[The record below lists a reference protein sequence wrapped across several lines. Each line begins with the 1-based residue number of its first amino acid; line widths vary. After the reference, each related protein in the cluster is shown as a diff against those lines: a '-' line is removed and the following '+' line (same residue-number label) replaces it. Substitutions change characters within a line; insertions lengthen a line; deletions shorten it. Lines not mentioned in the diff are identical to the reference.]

1 MIMTRIMIVE
11 RWWKSGPKECKR
23 EAEWHE
29 PQRLQTSNVSGT
41 QGHRYAVSK
50 ARRSTWRIQW
60 VVYNTSALCNTRLWD
75 STVPG
80 CHWER
85 AKANEDKPISL
96 LRASYL
102 ACLVII
108 DIKSNLVNDKVS
120 KQNWLFFVRALKWP
134 LIQLNSGLILKSSV
148 FRWLA
153 WTQSKGTL
161 YPPPIVVIVVETQ
174 IENKTKY
181 KEDMDCCGA

>member
-1 MIMTRIMIVE
+1 M
-11 RWWKSGPKECKR
+11 
-23 EAEWHE
+23 
-29 PQRLQTSNVSGT
+29 
-41 QGHRYAVSK
+41 
-50 ARRSTWRIQW
+50 
-60 VVYNTSALCNTRLWD
+60 
-75 STVPG
+75 
-80 CHWER
+80 
-85 AKANEDKPISL
+85 
-96 LRASYL
+96 
-102 ACLVII
+102 II

-134 LIQLNSGLILKSSV
+134 LIQLNSGLILKSAV